1 MPSRGRSA
9 RSAGIRFERAVAQ
22 FLGTR
27 TTRSTRPGV
36 ADDAGDVVLPGH
48 VVECKDHAR
57 WTVDAWWRDLLAK
70 RRGDEVPVLVLK
82 RRGQPIGEALVIQ
95 RLSDWWADNATEE
108 GA

>member
-1 MPSRGRSA
+1 MASRGRSA

-36 ADDAGDVVLPGH
+36 HDDAGDVHLPGH
-48 VVECKDHAR
+48 VVECKDHGR
-57 WTVDAWWRDLLAK
+57 WTVEAWWRELLAK
-70 RRGDEVPVLVLK
+70 AQPGETPVLVLK
-82 RRGQPIGEALVIQ
+82 RRGQPIGEALVVQ
-95 RLSDWWADNATEE
+95 RLSDWWADNDKE